1 MENTGWADDGEGR
14 AFARALERKRVRYA
28 FPDDF
33 DELVQKLAD
42 RISEK
47 HEKNSVEGRALR
59 SLREILVA
67 AAPSW
72 DAEAVELM
80 FWFIRDD
87 RDATFEGQDWSAPL
101 EKWLQLVPKSGRY
114 VRVEG
119 QVATQIWHAMPHSE
133 TTT

>member
-1 MENTGWADDGEGR
+1 MLGCDWRFLFVGLRWSFAKVCERRDAAQLDLAVIRRRLPR
-14 AFARALERKRVRYA
+14 A
-28 FPDDF
+28 
-33 DELVQKLAD
+33 
-42 RISEK
+42 
-47 HEKNSVEGRALR
+47 VEGRALR
-59 SLREILVA
+59 SLREIRVA